1 MTYSKERFS
10 QLVLLEWGC
19 LLPEL
24 VISSDWRSSAMMHYY
39 MTHSVQKTSVSVA
52 ILSDL
57 SGFFSLIASMDFT
70 AGMSSTSSPIP
81 NLPAQVSSPYTFD
94 VDGQL
99 KPLISPVRTRSTGST
114 VSPNLN
120 IDMVNMHMNMIRTS
134 FSDNDLLG
142 DFDHDIYE
150 NISEYSA
157 QSDLEMH
164 KEHHHDIP
172 NLPMHKPVLRPF
184 HSDQPHF
191 AIASRSGR
199 QRSRSACA
207 PVPSLPVYGGS
218 KGKRKSLRRRI
229 RKQSIQVA

>member
-1 MTYSKERFS
+1 
-10 QLVLLEWGC
+10 
-19 LLPEL
+19 
-24 VISSDWRSSAMMHYY
+24 MMHYY